1 MKPAPFEYY
10 APSSVDEAL
19 DLLAEHGYDVKILA
33 GGQSLVPSMNFRL
46 AVPPAILDL
55 NFIPELSYIRP
66 TDEGGVVIGTMT
78 RDVDVEYD
86 EYVYE
91 HFPVIREAMHFV
103 AHPQI
108 RNRGTFGGAI
118 AHADPTAQMPAVVV
132 ALKGQML
139 IRSKSGER
147 WVPCDEFFM
156 GPFTTSLNYDEMLV
170 EVALPP
176 MAPRSGASYQQM
188 ERQAGAQALV
198 GGVAA
203 VSLDQDGNAQDV
215 RLVLCSVGEIPTL
228 AVKAAEVLIGK
239 KPTPELIAEAAAVA
253 AAEDVDPGGD
263 IHCSV
268 EFRRHL
274 VEVISRRALS
284 QAFERAH
291 NEGASHD

>member
-10 APSSVDEAL
+10 APSSVAEAL

-46 AVPPAILDL
+46 ALPPAILDL
-55 NFIPELSYIRP
+55 NFITELAYIRP
-66 TDEGGVVIGTMT
+66 TDDGGVVIGTMT
-78 RDVDVEYD
+78 RDTDVEFD
-86 EYVYE
+86 EYVTT
-91 HFPVIREAMHFV
+91 HFPVIREALHYV

-118 AHADPTAQMPAVVV
+118 AHADPTAQLPAVVL
-132 ALKGQML
+132 ALQGTML
-139 IRSKSGER
+139 IRGKAGDRVVS
-147 WVPCDEFFM
+147 CDEFFM
-156 GPFTTSLNYDEMLV
+156 GAFTTSINYDEMLIEIAV
-170 EVALPP
+170 PP

-198 GGVAA
+198 GGAA
-203 VSLDQDGNAQDV
+203 VVSLDEVGNTSDV
-215 RLVLCSVGEIPTL
+215 RLALCSVGETPLL
-228 AVKAAEVLIGK
+228 AAKAAELLTGK
-239 KPTPELIAEAAAVA
+239 KPTPELIAEAAAKA

-274 VEVISRRALS
+274 VEVVSRRALT
-284 QAFERAH
+284 QAFERAQSQ
-291 NEGASHD
+291 GA